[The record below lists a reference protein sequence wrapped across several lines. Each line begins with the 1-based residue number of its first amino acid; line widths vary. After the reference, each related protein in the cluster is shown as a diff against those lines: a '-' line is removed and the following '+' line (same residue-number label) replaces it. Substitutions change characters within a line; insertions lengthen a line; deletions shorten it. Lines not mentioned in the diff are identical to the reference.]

1 MARLLLAS
9 SWHFPNALRLAI
21 SPDPE
26 VPEIYHKMMMGG
38 QMVEESKEEKDGWMG
53 GWVDGWMDRWVDVWM
68 GGWIDGWVGG

>member
-53 GWVDGWMDRWVDVWM
+53 GWIGK
-68 GGWIDGWVGG
+68 